1 MKRNWLKTIMASG
14 LCLSMLVG
22 CSGNSSSSEG
32 SVSVNISSE
41 PPEMLS
47 FLNTDST
54 SGNVLRHVVEG
65 LVTLNPE
72 NEAVPGVAKEVPT
85 KENGGI
91 SEDGKTIVF
100 TMNPDAKWSDGTQ
113 VTAKDFEF
121 AWDQLFSPTNGAG
134 YASTWAPLIV
144 GAEDYLN
151 TAMILQEEFV
161 KAGKAKIVKEKN
173 SEGEEEEKFTVEKS
187 YEKEYNE
194 TLATRTEENLAK
206 KGWVASEDGTTFTV
220 QLTGPYTYFVNL
232 MAFYNFAPLQQEA
245 YEAAGGLDTYA
256 NDMEGFLGNG
266 PFKFKE
272 WSHNDK
278 IVLEK
283 NENYWNADSIK
294 LNEITMRMID
304 NTNTALNE
312 FENGTIDMI
321 GLTGEQANNLTKD
334 GQKVLNYADG
344 SVWYFEFNHNTKA
357 FSNVKVRKALSLAY
371 DVNTYIDTV
380 KGDQSTVANTFTAP
394 SVNNGEFAKS
404 LGNLFD
410 RPETEADYA
419 ELKAL
424 LEEGLKE
431 EGIEFKD
438 FKITLLGDTGDD
450 ALKTYA
456 FFKEQWQN
464 HLGLSDSQ
472 VVIKQVEFK
481 TRIADMQS
489 GNFDIVFAGWSAD
502 YDDPMSYLDLW
513 LTGSGNNHG
522 GYSNAEYDKVVKAA
536 LVEADAA
543 KRTEYLKQAEK
554 IIAEDYPIGVIYHR
568 QRSYICSDRL
578 TGVVRNAFSD
588 LDLRYAEIK

>member
-1 MKRNWLKTIMASG
+1 MKKNWLKTILASG

-22 CSGNSSSSEG
+22 CGGGSSATEG
-32 SVSVNISSE
+32 SVSVNIATE
-41 PPEMLS
+41 PPEMLT

-54 SGNVLRHVVEG
+54 SGNVLRHVMEG
-65 LVTLNPE
+65 LVTLNE
-72 NEAVPGVAKEVPT
+72 NNEAVPGVAKEIPT
-85 KENGGI
+85 HENGGI
-91 SEDGKTIVF
+91 SEDGKTVTF
-100 TMNPDAKWSDGTQ
+100 TLNPDAKWSDGTQ
-113 VTAKDFEF
+113 VTAQDFEF

-144 GAEDYLN
+144 GASDYLD
-151 TAMILQEEFV
+151 TAVVLQDEFV
-161 KAGKAKIVKEKN
+161 KAGKGKMVTEKN
-173 SEGEEEEKFTVEKS
+173 EDGEEEEKFEVDKK
-187 YEKEYNE
+187 YADEYDK
-194 TLATRTEENLAK
+194 TLATRAEENLAK
-206 KGWVASEDGTTFTV
+206 KGWAASEDGTTFTV

-232 MAFYNFAPLQQEA
+232 MAFYNFAPLQQKA
-245 YEAAGGLDTYA
+245 YEAGGGLDTYA

-272 WSHNDK
+272 WAHNDK

-334 GQKVLNYADG
+334 GQNVLNYSDG
-344 SVWYFEFNHNTKA
+344 SVWYFEFNHNIKP
-357 FSNVKVRKALSLAY
+357 FNNVKVRKALSLAY
-371 DVNTYIDTV
+371 DVQTYIDTV
-380 KGDQSTVANTFTAP
+380 KGDQSTAANTFTAP
-394 SVNNGEFAKS
+394 SVNNGEFSKS

-410 RPETEADYA
+410 RPESEADYA

-424 LEEGLKE
+424 LVEGLKE
-431 EGIEFKD
+431 ENMTLED
-438 FKITLLGDTGDD
+438 FKVTVLGDTGDD

-456 FFKEQWQN
+456 FFKDQWQN
-464 HLGLSDSQ
+464 HLGLTDSQ
-472 VVIKQVEFK
+472 ITIKQVEFK

-513 LTGSGNNHG
+513 LTGGGNNHG
-522 GYSNAEYDKVVKAA
+522 GYSNAEYDKAVKAA
-536 LVEADAA
+536 LVEADAT
-543 KRTEYLKQAEK
+543 KRTEYLKEAEK

-588 LDLRYAEIK
+588 LDLRYAETK

>member
-1 MKRNWLKTIMASG
+1 MKRNWLKTILASG

-151 TAMILQEEFV
+151 TAMNLQEEFV

-334 GQKVLNYADG
+334 GQNVLNYADG

>member
-1 MKRNWLKTIMASG
+1 MKRNWLKTILASG

-151 TAMILQEEFV
+151 TAMNLQEEFV
-161 KAGKAKIVKEKN
+161 NAGKAKIVKEKN

>member
-41 PPEMLS
+41 PPEMIS

>member
-1 MKRNWLKTIMASG
+1 MKRNWLKTILASG

>member
-1 MKRNWLKTIMASG
+1 MKKNWLKTILASG

-22 CSGNSSSSEG
+22 CGGGSNAADG

-54 SGNVLRHVVEG
+54 SGNVLRHVMEG
-65 LVTLNPE
+65 LVTLNE
-72 NEAVPGVAKEVPT
+72 DNEAVPGVAKEVPT
-85 KENGGI
+85 QENGGI
-91 SEDGKTIVF
+91 SKDGKTVTF
-100 TMNPDAKWSDGTQ
+100 TLNPDAKWSDGTQ
-113 VTAKDFEF
+113 VTAADFEY

-151 TAMILQEEFV
+151 TAMLLQDEFV
-161 KAGKAKIVKEKN
+161 KAKKAEMVTEKN
-173 SEGEEEEKFTVEKS
+173 EDGEEEQKFKVGEN
-187 YEKEYNE
+187 YADEYDK
-194 TLATRTEENLAK
+194 TLASRTESNLAK
-206 KGWVASEDGTTFTV
+206 KGWSASEDGTTFTI
-220 QLTGPYTYFVNL
+220 QLTGPYTYFVKL
-232 MAFYNFAPLQQEA
+232 MAFYNFAPLQQKA
-245 YEAAGGLDTYA
+245 YENGGGLDTYA

-272 WSHNDK
+272 WAHNDK

-283 NENYWNADSIK
+283 NENYWNADAIK

-334 GQKVLNYADG
+334 GQDVLNYSDG
-344 SVWYFEFNHNTKA
+344 SVWYFEFNHNVKPFNNA
-357 FSNVKVRKALSLAY
+357 KVRKALSLAY
-371 DVNTYIDTV
+371 DVQTYIDTV
-380 KGDQSTVANTFTAP
+380 KGDQSTTANTFTAP
-394 SVNNGEFAKS
+394 SVNNGEFSKS

-410 RPETEADYA
+410 RPESEADYA

-424 LEEGLKE
+424 FVEGLKE
-431 EGIEFKD
+431 EGMELKD
-438 FKITLLGDTGDD
+438 FKVTLLGDTGDD
-450 ALKTYA
+450 ALKGYA
-456 FFKEQWQN
+456 FFKEQWSKN
-464 HLGLSDSQ
+464 LGLEDSQ

-489 GNFDIVFAGWSAD
+489 GNFEIVFAGWSAD

-513 LTGSGNNHG
+513 LTGGGNNHG
-522 GYSNAEYDKVVKAA
+522 GYSNTEYDKAVESA
-536 LVEADAA
+536 LVEVDAT
-543 KRTEYLKQAEK
+543 KRLEYLKQAEQ
-554 IIAEDYPIGVIYHR
+554 IIAEDYPVGVIYHR

-588 LDLRYAEIK
+588 LDLRYAETK

>member
-1 MKRNWLKTIMASG
+1 MKKNWLKTILASG

-151 TAMILQEEFV
+151 TAMNLQKEFV

>member
-1 MKRNWLKTIMASG
+1 MKKNWFAKAAASVT
-14 LCLSMLVG
+14 CLAMLVG
-22 CSGNSSSSEG
+22 CGGTNTSTEG
-32 SVSVNISSE
+32 AVSVNLASE

-151 TAMILQEEFV
+151 TAMNLQEEFV

-424 LEEGLKE
+424 LEEGLNE

-578 TGVVRNAFSD
+578 TGVVRNAFAD
-588 LDLRYAEIK
+588 IDLRFAEVK